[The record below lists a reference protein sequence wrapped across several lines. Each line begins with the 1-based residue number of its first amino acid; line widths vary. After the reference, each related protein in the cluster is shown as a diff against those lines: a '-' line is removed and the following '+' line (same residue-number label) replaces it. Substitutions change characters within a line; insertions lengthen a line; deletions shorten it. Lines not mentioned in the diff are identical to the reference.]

1 MGGGES
7 SSLHLCNDGA
17 ETSTGPSD
25 VVLELSPKPLSGLI
39 HIRPLDIIN

>member
-25 VVLELSPKPLSGLI
+25 VVLELSPKTV
-39 HIRPLDIIN
+39 IRTDTHPARHY